1 MKRRRKLNIPL
12 IKGVVMF
19 VLAVFT
25 SLGSALTGIG
35 AQVALTPTINFMLG
49 YMPEKSAATALI
61 CSLFTAIGGATGAM
75 LGGVRIPMSNAV
87 LLAVGATLGALLV
100 VKQALNP
107 RLVGLRR
114 TAQSVGIVIGV
125 YMIGEVVRRRVGGPA
140 EVPIEFLRSEV
151 GVLLVG
157 IVCGAFSNLFHLSS
171 GVLLVPAVIYIAHSP
186 ETTDPIREA
195 IATSL
200 IVTALASFLPTL
212 ARLSMA
218 DPQMSRWM
226 AFGGAVGGLGGGF
239 LLTAVGTPIPL
250 IAFGFCAMFLS
261 AWMLW
266 KMS

>member
-1 MKRRRKLNIPL
+1 
-12 IKGVVMF
+12 MF
-19 VLAVFT
+19 ILAAFT

-49 YMPEKSAATALI
+49 YVPEKSASTALL
-61 CSLFTAIGGATGAM
+61 CSLFTAIGGAAGAM
-75 LGGVRIPMSNAV
+75 LGGIRIPFANAV

-107 RLVGLRR
+107 RLVNLRR
-114 TAQSVGIVIGV
+114 SAQSLGMVIGIYV
-125 YMIGEVVRRRVGGPA
+125 MGEVVRRRVGGPV
-140 EVPIEFLRSEV
+140 EVPIEFLRSSV
-151 GVLLVG
+151 GVFLVG

-171 GVLLVPAVIYIAHSP
+171 GVLLVPAVLYIAHPP

-218 DPQMSRWM
+218 DPQMGRWM
-226 AFGGAVGGLGGGF
+226 ALGGAVGGLGGG
-239 LLTAVGTPIPL
+239 LLLGVVGTAIPL
-250 IAFGFCAMFLS
+250 VAFGFCAMFLS